1 MREILHTATGHQTYQ
16 SVISEV
22 IVASLEISMLETKY
36 SVSRLKSG
44 YGIRKRAAYQMIGGR
59 YKGARR
65 SNLISRKAHH
75 AHLMNE
81 PQKYWCGS
89 SRRYVPSLVC
99 QKANRLCKGP
109 CCMMHKES
117 IHRYGMFIRQTT
129 LTVSLKVRGSS
140 SIKKP
145 EVSWSIFDVFRD
157 KFVGLEP
164 QQCDSVAY
172 RSPRL
177 WAAGRSTIRRVFPQQ
192 FKSRGGI

>member
-117 IHRYGMFIRQTT
+117 IHRYGMF
-129 LTVSLKVRGSS
+129 
-140 SIKKP
+140 
-145 EVSWSIFDVFRD
+145 SWSIFDVFRD